1 MKADLQAKVS
11 DIRNLFEAAEEEQGE
26 VALNLRLTNACGFAC
41 AHCMFSS
48 NPLSKAHEKW
58 QDILTCQNGP

>member
-48 NPLSKAHEKW
+48 HPFQRRTK
-58 QDILTCQNGP
+58 NG